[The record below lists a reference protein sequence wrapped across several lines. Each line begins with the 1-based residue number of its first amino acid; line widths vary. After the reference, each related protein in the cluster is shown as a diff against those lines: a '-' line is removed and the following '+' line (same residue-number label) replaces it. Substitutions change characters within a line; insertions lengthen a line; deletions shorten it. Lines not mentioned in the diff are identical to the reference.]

1 MGHNIEDM
9 IKIGEV
15 DGYSIGIFGQE
26 VGVPHFHFYKENGK
40 KGGIQLLQNDYFY
53 HADWNDELTDEE
65 MKKLVDF
72 LNTEVEFNIDNEYK
86 IDTKFVKKLSN
97 YEILCCNWDLIYLD
111 NCYVTIGYMPNYLE
125 M

>member
-26 VGVPHFHFYKENGK
+26 VGVPHFHFYKEGGK
-40 KGGIQLLQNDYFY
+40 KGGIQLLQNEYFY
-53 HADWNDELTDEE
+53 HADWNNELTDEE
-65 MKKLVDF
+65 MKKLVEF
-72 LNTEVEFNIDNEYK
+72 LNTEVESD

-97 YEILCCNWDLIYLD
+97 YEILCCNWDLANDDSVYVD
-111 NCYVTIGYMPNYLE
+111 NGGMPKYE
-125 M
+125 EI